1 MLQRRRHGWR
11 LRRPQ
16 SGAPRHEQAPAGW
29 FTRLRARIGA
39 LLRVVLRSLRR
50 RVDRSGAHRRRRVV
64 LLLIALVVTLNTGLE
79 AYLRKDLPTTTQPFT
94 PSPARQQVAQRYF
107 PQTYWVF
114 IPGFG
119 IDYCPDV
126 ERAYGD
132 LISDTGQSFCVA
144 PSPVALDPN
153 EIAEAIRA
161 RVDRG
166 RDGPG
171 TPVTLR
177 FYGISMGGMIAYDV
191 ARLLRERDRSIV
203 VDAIVFDSSPAGP
216 DSVSGLKQLGPR
228 WGGLVNRTPNLPFDI
243 PNPLKGGPLNR
254 AGVHLVEAMADNVT
268 SGRALLSWHD
278 VRFAWYKATRVTGAG
293 VVNQLAYLNAFFPPD
308 WPAEDEEIAFGY
320 FRAEDPAADTTVDV
334 HRAEQTYQRLVDPR
348 PLWVYPIPGGGHA
361 SADTTVAGYRST
373 LRAFISD
380 ARIPTVE
387 DVRREALRISERNI
401 PVGP

>member
-1 MLQRRRHGWR
+1 MLHPGRRGRR
-11 LRRPQ
+11 LRVLPAPDQPDQLGRREVATVG
-16 SGAPRHEQAPAGW
+16 GATG
-29 FTRLRARIGA
+29 
-39 LLRVVLRSLRR
+39 
-50 RVDRSGAHRRRRVV
+50 RRRRRRLV
-64 LLLIALVVTLNTGLE
+64 LCLIALFVVLNTGLE
-79 AYLRKDLPTTTQPFT
+79 AYLRRNLPTTTQPFT
-94 PSPARQQVAQRYF
+94 PSPARQELARRYF

-132 LISDTGQSFCVA
+132 MISDTGQSFCVA

-153 EIAEAIRA
+153 EIAGAVRA

-166 RDGPG
+166 RGGPD

-191 ARLLRERDRSIV
+191 ARLLRERDPSIA

-216 DSVSGLKQLGPR
+216 ASVSGIKQLGPR
-228 WGGLVNRTPNLPFDI
+228 WGGLLNRTPNLPLGI

-254 AGVHLVEAMADNVT
+254 TAVHLAEALVGNLRNGRFPLAAD
-268 SGRALLSWHD
+268 D
-278 VRFAWYKATRVTGAG
+278 VRFAWYKATRVSGDG
-293 VVNQLAYLNAFFPPD
+293 VANQLAYIDSFYPLS
-308 WPAEDEEIAFGY
+308 WPAADDAVRFAY
-320 FRAEDPAADTTVDV
+320 FRAEDPTADTTVDV
-334 HRAEQTYQRLVDPR
+334 RHAEQTYRRLIAPHE
-348 PLWVYPIPGGGHA
+348 LWVYPVPQGGHA
-361 SADTTVAGYRST
+361 SADTTIPGYRAT
-373 LRAFISD
+373 MRAFLSD

-387 DVRREALRISERNI
+387 DLRREALRVSRRNI